1 MVTARRLHRVTGV
14 VVAPV
19 MIMILLGI
27 QSSICSAVR
36 LVLRYSVRDLQFHV
50 LRNPARSREG
60 GPTVQSRPCLR
71 NPVERPLSGFHS
83 FSWSVL
89 SCRPMY
95 WIDGWITSGSLAS
108 SVGGIDRD
116 SYKFRT
122 AKQESSYGQYLGS
135 PLILRVIRCTGV
147 RCVSLSVRSLASFSF
162 IRSKLYKCVFDT
174 ECCQ

>member
-1 MVTARRLHRVTGV
+1 MTARRLHRVTGV

-27 QSSICSAVR
+27 QSSIYSPVR
-36 LVLRYSVRDLQFHV
+36 LVLRYSVTSSVIL
-50 LRNPARSREG
+50 LGPARVD
-60 GPTVQSRPCLR
+60 PTVQLRPCLR
-71 NPVERPLSGFHS
+71 NPVQRPLSGFHL

-122 AKQESSYGQYLGS
+122 AKQESSYGQYLGF